1 MLRWTWRFL
10 LQSLVPSGR
19 GRGPMAV
26 GRLRNILFIWPDAA
40 VGKNGD
46 FSTNLGRKHP
56 ALNSTKH
63 RRWTAIQERERKRDL
78 AWDVLSSVGAFMH
91 GKSMSM
97 GSLFSMCFTYG
108 LNMFESNSY
117 SVCIICYHMLSSHAK
132 LGSIEQKHAKPVK
145 WTYFCCPM
153 LLEAF
158 GIPSSY
164 HTCVNKTQ
172 TNRPSIRCQSRW
184 TTSEDDGPKPEKK
197 AAEVGK
203 TAGSDWCNYIIIY
216 NHAVCV
222 I

>member
-1 MLRWTWRFL
+1 MNCYPGTGTKTWF
-10 LQSLVPSGR
+10 G
-19 GRGPMAV
+19 
-26 GRLRNILFIWPDAA
+26 
-40 VGKNGD
+40 
-46 FSTNLGRKHP
+46 LGC
-56 ALNSTKH
+56 S
-63 RRWTAIQERERKRDL
+63 
-78 AWDVLSSVGAFMH
+78 VLSWCIHAWQIDVH
-91 GKSMSM
+91 GK
-97 GSLFSMCFTYG
+97 FVFMCFTYG

-164 HTCVNKTQ
+164 HTCVDKTQ